1 MTRKPAIQVEDFLQ
15 PHQGL
20 GVLRL
25 ATLLAEGECR
35 AEDEDLDRMYGQMEA
50 GALAATPASL
60 MWLELAR
67 GLMAPAPATM
77 LRTLRECGCLQEIL
91 PEVAG
96 LFGVPQISDD
106 LGETDLGTHMLAT
119 LAEAALRQAPLS
131 VRFAL
136 LVMNVGKTDS
146 PPEHLPHHY
155 RHTERARPR
164 IEALCARF
172 GVPPECRTLALMAS
186 TDVERVHRVS
196 PVRAGPVTDLLQQI
210 GGFDAPALYDLLL
223 QVCTCDYCAY
233 GSRSGQDYPKAVL
246 LEIARNACA
255 GITPAQ
261 DADAQNTEAVRE
273 ARAMAVAHAFR
284 PLRWS
289 T

>member
-1 MTRKPAIQVEDFLQ
+1 M
-15 PHQGL
+15 
-20 GVLRL
+20 LRL
-25 ATLLAEGECR
+25 ATLLAEGECK
-35 AEDEDLDRMYGQMEA
+35 AADEDLDTMLGRMEA
-50 GALAATPASL
+50 GALATTPASL
-60 MWLELAR
+60 IWPELAR

-77 LRTLRECGCLQEIL
+77 LRALHECGCLREIL

-106 LGETDLGTHMLAT
+106 LGETDLGAHMLAALT
-119 LAEAALRQAPLS
+119 EAARREAPLS

-155 RHTERARPR
+155 RHAERARPR

-172 GVPPECRTLALMAS
+172 GVPPECRTLAVMAS

-196 PVRAGPVTDLLQQI
+196 PVRAGPVADLLQQI
-210 GGFDAPALYDLLL
+210 GGFDAPALYDLLI
-223 QVCTCDYCAY
+223 QVCTCDYCAH
-233 GSRSGQDYPKAVL
+233 GTRSGQDYPKAAL
-246 LEIARNACA
+246 LEIARAACA
-255 GITPAQ
+255 DIP
-261 DADAQNTEAVRE
+261 DARQADEKSREAVRE